1 MKDNEV
7 CNTAK
12 KLISKIYECVVLKL
26 FNDAINC
33 YDRTA
38 FNRAHNSLF
47 CVLICFLATPC
58 NLLEHRQAYLSFQN
72 IKNHRRVITS

>member
-1 MKDNEV
+1 MKYVHGQETQLEN
-7 CNTAK
+7 
-12 KLISKIYECVVLKL
+12 YEFVPRKL

-38 FNRAHNSLF
+38 FNRAHNSLV

-58 NLLEHRQAYLSFQN
+58 SLLEHRQMYLSFQN
-72 IKNHRRVITS
+72 ITNHRRVITS